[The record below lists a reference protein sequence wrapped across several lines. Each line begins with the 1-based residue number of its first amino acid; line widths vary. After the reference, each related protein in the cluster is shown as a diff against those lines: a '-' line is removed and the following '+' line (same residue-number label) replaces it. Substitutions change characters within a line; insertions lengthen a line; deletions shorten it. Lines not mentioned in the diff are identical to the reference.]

1 MKKIIMDILH
11 DFALGETNISSEAAR
26 ESIANSILA
35 ALKSQ
40 DQDSVDTND
49 VINANSPYNDGWTQ
63 QHYKDKLS
71 KNKEEYKGGHLG

>member
-11 DFALGETNISSEAAR
+11 DFAIGETNIRSEA
-26 ESIANSILA
+26 
-35 ALKSQ
+35 
-40 DQDSVDTND
+40 DSVDTND

-63 QHYKDKLS
+63 QYYKDKLS